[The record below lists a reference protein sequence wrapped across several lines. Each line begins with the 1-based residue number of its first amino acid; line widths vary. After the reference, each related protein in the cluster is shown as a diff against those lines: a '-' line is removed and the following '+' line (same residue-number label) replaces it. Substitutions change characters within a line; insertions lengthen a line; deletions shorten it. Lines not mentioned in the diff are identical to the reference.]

1 MFGLVELS
9 LRFWVW
15 IHTLGTLY
23 VGLKNAETLR
33 DAERASRRRQSALR
47 EGISS
52 ILVWLAYR
60 LVESYIQAWFGWM
73 PFWGV
78 VRLGMLCRFV
88 WERKSYNAACASI
101 SAPILTPIIATIEP
115 YMDNVLHIAT
125 VGVAYAHFL
134 LTLLL
139 AKARPHIVS
148 AFRSGLLDVLFQS
161 AEDSY
166 ANHPPPPP
174 PPPNALNPS
183 AAINTVLELGRNYL
197 PGWMGGLTD
206 RASESSSQAS
216 RRARP
221 NARDSLPR
229 GEGSTSPQQ
238 SPQAYRLPAQSSP
251 RSQTLSDARPLGR
264 TAASALRPA
273 SIISAAPV
281 GSRRS
286 ASTGR
291 RGTLAHEAAM
301 RKLSDLPSPPKGVPW
316 AGPEK
321 QAAHSE
327 TIGVKQEPDASI
339 SNNHGQREEEI
350 KQDFAA
356 PTSTVTSP
364 SAQPTVRS
372 ASAVPTSAPS
382 TISPVVPGGFGRT
395 APLYPSLASL
405 GVPMLGESGA
415 PSAAPPHQQFL
426 GPVPQSFSPSIVKGA
441 AHATHGDSRAS
452 KSPESE
458 RAGEPYIVRTP
469 TATYTTPSQRIAA
482 RSAALSKEQE
492 KSPREA
498 SATNDDVSPAVGHDP
513 QGEEAS
519 DAAKHSRAAAATMP
533 QPRKKTASS
542 TSSRIARP
550 KKAGKADQAS
560 LAATSASRRNLRTRS
575 QSREASSLEESNSMR
590 PNAKD
595 LEADETALP
604 DAQVARLGAATPRR
618 KLGGKRVFI
627 PDEDGDEDSAWEA
640 ALRLRKSSNGQKN
653 ESFGPNGGDASLGNH
668 NVEATPKAKHGVPAF
683 TLQAPAPSSS
693 SPAQPAKSAAALL
706 APSKTVPRASG
717 SSTLT
722 TSDVDRET
730 RPGQTRGTRTAGRAA
745 KARSVDEASHSA
757 AEPVPTRRSTRTRAT
772 PRARAALGVES
783 EATTDSEAASSTWSS
798 SREVTPKVAHE
809 MTTSDEEYAE
819 RSPGSKSKAK
829 DPQQTVGR
837 AKTIARRGK
846 RKAEESEEGASGVE
860 SKVETARGRNGA
872 GPAKRGRGGAVPVQA
887 SRGSNGSLGASATLS
902 ALPRGMSKRSLA
914 LAKARQ
920 GPTSR
925 ISTGDDS
932 SEKSASRAFS
942 TTKTG
947 KIKEQTA
954 GNANMFSFGGEE
966 EANRAEL
973 ELGRLLGGKKS

>member
-1 MFGLVELS
+1 
-9 LRFWVW
+9 
-15 IHTLGTLY
+15 
-23 VGLKNAETLR
+23 
-33 DAERASRRRQSALR
+33 
-47 EGISS
+47 
-52 ILVWLAYR
+52 
-60 LVESYIQAWFGWM
+60 M
-73 PFWGV
+73 PFWGI

-115 YMDNVLHIAT
+115 YMDHVLHIAT

-174 PPPNALNPS
+174 PPPPPNALNPS

-197 PGWMGGLTD
+197 PGWMGGFTD
-206 RASESSSQAS
+206 RASESSSPAS
-216 RRARP
+216 RRARL
-221 NARDSLPR
+221 NARNSIPR
-229 GEGSTSPQQ
+229 GEGSRSPQQ
-238 SPQAYRLPAQSSP
+238 SPQAYRLSAQSSP
-251 RSQTLSDARPLGR
+251 RSQTLSDARTLGR

-286 ASTGR
+286 ASMGR

-321 QAAHSE
+321 QAARSE
-327 TIGVKQEPDASI
+327 TIGIKQEPDASI
-339 SNNHGQREEEI
+339 SKNHGQREEEI
-350 KQDFAA
+350 KQDLAA
-356 PTSTVTSP
+356 PASTVTSP
-364 SAQPTVRS
+364 SAQPSVRS
-372 ASAVPTSAPS
+372 ASTVPTCAPS
-382 TISPVVPGGFGRT
+382 TISPVIPGGFGRT

-415 PSAAPPHQQFL
+415 PSAAPTHQQFL
-426 GPVPQSFSPSIVKGA
+426 GPAPQSFSPTIVKGA
-441 AHATHGDSRAS
+441 AHATHGHSRTS
-452 KSPESE
+452 KSPEGE
-458 RAGEPYIVRTP
+458 RAGESYIVRTP

-482 RSAALSKEQE
+482 RSAALSKGQE

-498 SATNDDVSPAVGHDP
+498 STTNDDVSPAVGHDP

-519 DAAKHSRAAAATMP
+519 DAAKHSRAAAATTP

-550 KKAGKADQAS
+550 KKARKADQAS

-575 QSREASSLEESNSMR
+575 QSYEASSLEESNSMR
-590 PNAKD
+590 PDAKA
-595 LEADETALP
+595 LQADETALS
-604 DAQVARLGAATPRR
+604 DAQVARLGAATPTR

-627 PDEDGDEDSAWEA
+627 PDEDGDEDLAWEA
-640 ALRLRKSSNGQKN
+640 ALRARKGPNGQKD
-653 ESFGPNGGDASLGNH
+653 ESFGPNGRDASLDND
-668 NVEATPKAKHGVPAF
+668 NVEATPKVKHGVPAL
-683 TLQAPAPSSS
+683 TLQAPDKSSS

-717 SSTLT
+717 SSTPT
-722 TSDVDRET
+722 TSDIDKET
-730 RPGQTRGTRTAGRAA
+730 RPGQTRGTRTAWRAA
-745 KARSVDEASHSA
+745 TATSVNEVSSSA
-757 AEPVPTRRSTRTRAT
+757 AEAVPTRRSTRTRAT

-798 SREVTPKVAHE
+798 GREVTPKVAHE
-809 MTTSDEEYAE
+809 LTTSDEEYAE
-819 RSPGSKSKAK
+819 RSPVSKSKTK
-829 DPQQTVGR
+829 GPQQTVGR
-837 AKTIARRGK
+837 AKTTIARRGK
-846 RKAEESEEGASGVE
+846 RKAEESGEGASEVE
-860 SKVETARGRNGA
+860 GKVEAARGRNGV
-872 GPAKRGRGGAVPVQA
+872 GPAKRGRGGAVRVQP
-887 SRGSNGSLGASATLS
+887 SGESNGSLGASATQS

-920 GPTSR
+920 GPMSR

-932 SEKSASRAFS
+932 SDKSASRGFS
-942 TTKTG
+942 TTKRG

-954 GNANMFSFGGEE
+954 GNTNMFSFGGEE
-966 EANRAEL
+966 EASRAEL
-973 ELGRLLGGKKS
+973 ELGRLLGGEKS